1 MTNDECLMTND
12 EPTMTTSPSERD
24 WIGKWAVYA
33 ATKIAVKEYET
44 GRELTYRELNTLGNH
59 IAQLFTD
66 KGLVKGDTVAVLAE
80 SCLEY
85 YVLFAAA
92 QKTGVV
98 LVPMNYRLSAR
109 EIDYLLADC
118 EPKLVIAQ
126 SQFQP
131 LLEACGHYQH
141 VAHKISMEAFAEDTY
156 SRRESVYAFPAMT
169 DISDDDPI
177 FILYTSGTTG
187 FPKGALYTHG
197 MLFWNSVNTHLRLDI
212 TSDDV
217 SIVCTPPFHTGG
229 WNIIPTPFF
238 HHGASFTVMKKFDA
252 DAVVRLLDEERVTMF
267 MAVPTMIQ
275 MMKESPSFANA
286 DLSSVRYFIIGG
298 EPLPLP
304 VIEEW
309 QKRGIPIRQG
319 FGMTEVGPS
328 VTSLHQNDSARKIG
342 SIGTLNFY
350 LEARVVDDNGNDVP
364 QGQEGEFIVRGKVV
378 TPGYR
383 NNPKATADTIK
394 DGWFYTGDIVRQD
407 SEGFFYVMD
416 RKKNMY
422 ISGGENVYPAEV
434 EKFIGTHEDVQ
445 EVAIIGVPDE
455 KWGEVGKAFVVLKP
469 ASNLRAEDVVS
480 YCTGNLAK
488 YKIPKYVEFLP
499 ELPKSDT
506 GKIDRKSLK
515 TM

>member
-1 MTNDECLMTND
+1 
-12 EPTMTTSPSERD
+12 MTTTSQRD
-24 WIGKWAVYA
+24 WIGKWAVYTGA
-33 ATKIAVKEYET
+33 KSAVKEYET
-44 GRELTYRELNTLGNH
+44 ARALTYRELNTLGNYA
-59 IAQLFTD
+59 AQMLTD
-66 KGLVKGDTVAVLAE
+66 LGVVKGDCIALLAE

-85 YVLFAAA
+85 YVLFAVA
-92 QKTGVV
+92 QKAGVV

-109 EIDYLLADC
+109 EIDYVLADC
-118 EPKLVIAQ
+118 APKLVIAQ
-126 SQFQP
+126 EKYQP
-131 LLEACGHYQH
+131 LLEACGHYQD
-141 VAHKISMEAFAEDTY
+141 VAHKLSMEAFAHDTY
-156 SRRESVYAFPAMT
+156 SRRESVYAFDART
-169 DISDDDPI
+169 DITDADAV

-187 FPKGALYTHG
+187 FPKGVIYTHG
-197 MLFWNSVNTHLRLDI
+197 MLFWNAVNTHLRLDI

-238 HHGASFTVMKKFDA
+238 HHGASFTVMQKFDA
-252 DAVVRLLDEERVTMF
+252 DAALRLLEQERVTMF

-275 MMKESPSFANA
+275 MMKEAPSFANA

-304 VIEEW
+304 VIAEW

-328 VTSLHQNDSARKIG
+328 VTSLHQDDSARKIG

-364 QGQEGEFIVRGKVV
+364 QGQEGEFILRGAVV

-383 NNPKATADTIK
+383 NNPKATADAIK

-434 EKFIGTHEDVQ
+434 EKFIGTHEEVQ
-445 EVAIIGVPDE
+445 EVAIIGVPDAT
-455 KWGEVGKAFVVLKP
+455 WGEVGKAFVVLKP
-469 ASNLRAEDVVS
+469 ASVLTAEDILR
-480 YCTGNLAK
+480 YCIGNVAK

-506 GKIDRKSLK
+506 GKIDRKRLRQMSHTRGTILER
-515 TM
+515 

>member
-1 MTNDECLMTND
+1 MSVQ
-12 EPTMTTSPSERD
+12 PHRD
-24 WIGKWAVYA
+24 WISKWAVYA
-33 ATKIAVKEYET
+33 AQKVAVKEYET
-44 GRELTYRELNTLGNH
+44 QRSLTYRELHVLGNH
-59 IAQLFTD
+59 VAKVLTD
-66 KGLVKGDTVAVLAE
+66 KGLRKGDRIAILSE

-92 QKTGVV
+92 QKTGIV

-118 EPKLVIAQ
+118 EPAMVIAREKYK
-126 SQFQP
+126 P
-131 LLEACGHYQH
+131 ILEACGHYQH
-141 VAHKISMEAFAEDTY
+141 VSYTVSMEEFAEDAY
-156 SRRESVYAFPAMT
+156 SRRFSTYAFQART
-169 DISDDDPI
+169 DIEDDDPL

-197 MLFWNSVNTHLRLDI
+197 MLFWNAINTHLRLDI
-212 TSDDV
+212 SSRDV

-238 HHGASFTVMKKFDA
+238 HHGASFTVMRKFDA
-252 DAVVRLLDEERVTMF
+252 DAVVRLLEQERVTMF

-275 MMKESPSFANA
+275 MMKEAPSFATA

-309 QKRGIPIRQG
+309 QRRGIPIRQG

-328 VTSLHQNDSARKIG
+328 VTSLHQDDSVRKIG

-364 QGQEGEFIVRGKVV
+364 QGEEGELLLRGHVV
-378 TPGYR
+378 TPGYYK
-383 NNPKATADTIK
+383 NPKATAEAIK

-407 SEGFFYVMD
+407 SEGFFYVVD

-434 EKFIGTHEDVQ
+434 EKFIGTHEDIA

-455 KWGEVGKAFVVLKP
+455 TWGEVGKAFIVRKPSATLSAEEVL
-469 ASNLRAEDVVS
+469 S
-480 YCTGNLAK
+480 YCMGNLAK
-488 YKIPKYVEFLP
+488 YKIPKYIEFLP

-506 GKIDRKSLK
+506 GKIDRRRLK
-515 TM
+515 EMEAAAR

>member
-1 MTNDECLMTND
+1 
-12 EPTMTTSPSERD
+12 
-24 WIGKWAVYA
+24 
-33 ATKIAVKEYET
+33 
-44 GRELTYRELNTLGNH
+44 
-59 IAQLFTD
+59 
-66 KGLVKGDTVAVLAE
+66 
-80 SCLEY
+80 
-85 YVLFAAA
+85 
-92 QKTGVV
+92 
-98 LVPMNYRLSAR
+98 
-109 EIDYLLADC
+109 
-118 EPKLVIAQ
+118 
-126 SQFQP
+126 
-131 LLEACGHYQH
+131 
-141 VAHKISMEAFAEDTY
+141 
-156 SRRESVYAFPAMT
+156 
-169 DISDDDPI
+169 
-177 FILYTSGTTG
+177 
-187 FPKGALYTHG
+187 

-252 DAVVRLLDEERVTMF
+252 ESVVRLLQSERVTMF

-275 MMKESPSFANA
+275 MMKEAPSFHNA

-328 VTSLHQNDSARKIG
+328 VTSLHQDDSARKIG

-350 LEARVVDDNGNDVP
+350 LEARIVDDNGNDVP
-364 QGQEGEFIVRGKVV
+364 DGQEGEFILRGEVV

-394 DGWFYTGDIVRQD
+394 DGWFYTGDIVRKD

-455 KWGEVGKAFVVLKP
+455 KWGEVGKAFIALKP
-469 ASNLRAEDVVS
+469 ASNLRAEDIIS

-506 GKIDRKSLK
+506 GKIDRKRLK
-515 TM
+515 MV